1 MNKQRVLHALGFL
14 LAIFLAG
21 LADHLQHSTWVLA
34 PALGA
39 IVTALLVDLRK
50 VFGGPPV
57 GPSAAVALLAAV
69 VSLGS
74 FGCWLTKPPP
84 VSPTVP
90 DGGFADASAGQTFVD
105 CSDANLHA
113 RELEILPDVETALA
127 TADYAV
133 ELANLLG
140 RATLAEVECAVQYVV
155 NRASGMARTTGD
167 PVQMTEATNGR
178 AWLAAHPVTFAGG
191 AK

>member
-1 MNKQRVLHALGFL
+1 MTKQRVLHALGFV

-21 LADHLQHSTWVLA
+21 LADHLQHSTWALA

-57 GPSAAVALLAAV
+57 GPSAVVALLATA

-84 VSPTVP
+84 ISPTVP

-105 CSDANLHA
+105 CSEAAVHA
-113 RELEILPDVETALA
+113 VVLNILPAVETALA
-127 TADYAV
+127 TQDYVGALAV
-133 ELANLLG
+133 LVG
-140 RATLAEVECAVQYVV
+140 KYSLAEVACAVSWVGQK
-155 NRASGMARTTGD
+155 AHGMAMTTSD
-167 PVQMTEATNGR
+167 AIETDKEQR
-178 AWLAAHPVTFAGG
+178 ARLWLQSHPVTFLG
-191 AK
+191 AR